1 MCDNPLILAA
11 KNGYYKEVLSL
22 LEQGFSV
29 QIRDKDNATALY
41 WSCCRGYLEIS
52 KILIDFGCEVNARVT
67 WGSTA
72 LHAACDRG
80 NIECVKTLIKSGA
93 DINIQNK
100 RGDTPLHLSSYRGYI
115 EIVTLLQQVHA
126 NLDIKNEKGRTAA
139 EEAQGNGHPN
149 IANLLKKAINSVK
162 SPSPASEHLVN
173 GQQRLDMNNSYSQY
187 RDLRH
192 IYSGNMESLKVM
204 QSESAGG
211 ISNDFVRYN
220 SNMSGF
226 CQRTVPQEHNDNLFA
241 NSNSSHKKENKL
253 CRRESINGIERNRI
267 HMSGNGKNGTAVNS
281 TFDQRIQG
289 QGSSRTEVYMSS
301 SGDQG
306 LNSMNGQYSSGQ
318 NYNSD
323 EYDMTNGQLRVSGK
337 NNVKPVDQ
345 QTLTRVQRSSISCL
359 QEISDHKHEE
369 LVAGFA
375 ETLQVEL
382 LKKQDELDRKENDVK
397 TLTSKLLTSHQQ
409 IQQLQKLLYK
419 LHDER
424 RNSKSVNGSSYIDSK
439 TSVESDPDYRYQ
451 LSHTSFLSLLK
462 NSDNNSAIWCL
473 NEHSIVTLKN
483 KVKEHWLKKNNQV
496 PLDVANREW
505 TPGND
510 FVLMGDRP
518 INQISEGQR
527 DGSCSL
533 VFQIKHGHH
542 MLILKMM
549 INLINMDYNRH
560 GDGYS
565 LDSYLTKNFGPEY
578 DIPCKLKAHPNIVTI
593 LHHYDG
599 STERFRKFL
608 SLVIPNKF
616 DVPIEMASRTTFL
629 VMKKFPET
637 LKSFMVLQRTKLP
650 DPNYGLSSTFIYQV
664 LYQIL
669 SAVYHLQRNGVV
681 HRDIKADNILLDEN
695 LRPILTDFGIARR
708 LHGNDGKP
716 LKFFNPCQACA
727 GNAHAWAPE
736 LSRYNRSRIESTGTE
751 ILLEEIY
758 SKSDAY
764 AVSRMFYSILRP
776 LSDGDNF
783 PQSSVNRPHYDDSD
797 IPELPASYPAGL
809 RYVLHQLVLDNPFD
823 RLTVRKAMF
832 SVGMLMYP
840 PPPSEITMETETTAY
855 CQAQMFKLL
864 AVDPKQSNHVENS
877 SRIESSVRNLMP
889 VLEADF
895 LYNITPEE
903 FWEIYSGL
911 KQRQLL

>member
-11 KNGYYKEVLSL
+11 KNGNHKEVLSL
-22 LEQGFSV
+22 LEQGFSL
-29 QIRDKDNATALY
+29 QIRDKDNATPLY
-41 WSCCRGYLEIS
+41 WSCCRGYPDIS
-52 KILIDFGCEVNARVT
+52 KILIEHGCEVNARVT

-80 NIECVKTLIKSGA
+80 HVECVKILIRSGA
-93 DINIQNK
+93 DINVQNR
-100 RGDTPLHLSSYRGYI
+100 RGDTPLHLSSYRGYL
-115 EIVTLLQQVHA
+115 EIVIILQKVHA
-126 NLDIKNEKGRTAA
+126 KLDIKNEKGRTAA
-139 EEAQGNGHPN
+139 EEAQGNEHPN
-149 IANLLKKAINSVK
+149 IANLLKKAMNSGK
-162 SPSPASEHLVN
+162 RSSPILDLLNN
-173 GQQRLDMNNSYSQY
+173 GQGRLDMNNSYTQGQS
-187 RDLRH
+187 LEN
-192 IYSGNMESLKVM
+192 IYGGNMESLKTTPTSGV
-204 QSESAGG
+204 S
-211 ISNDFVRYN
+211 SNDFVRYN

-226 CQRTVPQEHNDNLFA
+226 CQRTVPQEHTDDVFE
-241 NSNSSHKKENKL
+241 NSSSSPKKDNKL
-253 CRRESINGIERNRI
+253 CRRESINGCERNGDYA
-267 HMSGNGKNGTAVNS
+267 SGNGRKIGIANS
-281 TFDQRIQG
+281 AFDQKSQG
-289 QGSSRTEVYMSS
+289 QGSNRTQIWTSNSRDPVLSS
-301 SGDQG
+301 IT
-306 LNSMNGQYSSGQ
+306 GQYNRSQ
-318 NYNSD
+318 NDNSD
-323 EYDMTNGQLRVSGK
+323 EYDMSNGHSGVSGGID
-337 NNVKPVDQ
+337 VKTVKQ
-345 QTLTRVQRSSISCL
+345 QASRVQRSSISCL

-382 LKKQDELDRKENDVK
+382 LKKQDELDCKENDVK
-397 TLTSKLLTSHQQ
+397 ALKSKLQKAQLQ
-409 IQQLQKLLYK
+409 IQQLLFVKFHDQRLYPNSFNSSPYT
-419 LHDER
+419 D
-424 RNSKSVNGSSYIDSK
+424 SKS
-439 TSVESDPDYRYQ
+439 SVRSDTDYRYC
-451 LSHTSFLSLLK
+451 LSHLGFLSLFK
-462 NSDNNSAIWCL
+462 GSDNNSAIW
-473 NEHSIVTLKN
+473 NQSEHSIVALKN
-483 KVKEHWLKKNNQV
+483 KIKEHWFKEISFA

-510 FVLMGDRP
+510 FVLIGDGP

-533 VFQIKHGHH
+533 VFQIKHGRH

-549 INLINMDYNRH
+549 INLINMVYNRH

-565 LDSYLTKNFGPEY
+565 LGSYLTKNFGPEY

-593 LHHYDG
+593 LHYYDG

-629 VMKKFPET
+629 VMKKYPET
-637 LKSFMVLQRTKLP
+637 LKSLMVLQRTKLP
-650 DPNYGLSSTFIYQV
+650 EPNYGLSSMFIYQV

-695 LRPILTDFGIARR
+695 LRPVLSDFGMARR
-708 LHGNDGKP
+708 LHGSDGKP
-716 LKFFNPCQACA
+716 LKFSNPCQACA
-727 GNAHAWAPE
+727 GNPHAWAPE
-736 LSRYNRSRIESTGTE
+736 LSRFNRSSVDNSE

-776 LSDGDNF
+776 LSDGDQF
-783 PQSSVNRPHYDDSD
+783 PQSSVNRPHYNDSD
-797 IPELPASYPAGL
+797 IPELSSIFPTGL
-809 RYVLHQLVLDNPFD
+809 RYILHQLVLDNPVD
-823 RLTVRKAMF
+823 RITVRKAML

-840 PPPSEITMETETTAY
+840 PPPGEITMETETTAY

-864 AVDPKQSNHVENS
+864 AVDSKQSYHVENS
-877 SRIESSVRNLMP
+877 SRIEASVRHLMP
-889 VLEADF
+889 ILEVDF